1 MPGHC
6 NAERTALRGIPAIAI
21 VGVSPWQTFLSR
33 SLICVPLSCV
43 SRPPEVMT
51 PAEAAEFLSLT
62 VDTLFRYRKDAKGPR
77 YCQTGDRTVRYLRED
92 LVAWLKEGR

>member
-1 MPGHC
+1 M
-6 NAERTALRGIPAIAI
+6 ADLSQQIAD
-21 VGVSPWQTFLSR
+21 LR
-33 SLICVPLSCV
+33 SLVL
-43 SRPPEVMT
+43 RQQAPEVMT